1 MTSGTS
7 STEEH
12 VVLLSE
18 AGAPVGSAPK
28 ATVHT
33 AETPLHLGFS
43 CYLFDAAGRL
53 LLTRR
58 ALSKTTWPGVWTNSF
73 CGHPGMGEELTE
85 AVRRRARDEL
95 GAELTEIRPLLPE
108 FRYRAVD
115 ASGVVENEI
124 CPVFTAVLDSEL
136 TPADAEVSQWQ
147 WVDAEALKRAVA
159 EAPYAFSP
167 WMVEQ
172 LAALAQREPAD
183 QPDAA
188 DQNSLAPRPGWGA
201 PA

>member
-1 MTSGTS
+1 MTSGSS

-33 AETPLHLGFS
+33 ADTPLHLGFS
-43 CYLFDAAGRL
+43 CYLFDAAGQL

-73 CGHPGMGEELTE
+73 CGHPGLEEELTD
-85 AVRRRARDEL
+85 AVRRRAHEEL
-95 GAELTEIRPLLPE
+95 GAELTEIRAALPE

-124 CPVFTAVLDSEL
+124 CPVFTAVLTSEL
-136 TPADAEVSQWQ
+136 APVDDEVSEWQ
-147 WVDAEALKRAVA
+147 FCELDAVKRAVA
-159 EAPYAFSP
+159 DAPFAFSP

-172 LAALAQREPAD
+172 LAALEHLASFK
-183 QPDAA
+183 QPG
-188 DQNSLAPRPGWGA
+188 RGA
-201 PA
+201 TA

>member
-1 MTSGTS
+1 MTSGSS
-7 STEEH
+7 STQEH

-18 AGAPVGSAPK
+18 VGAPVGSALK

-33 AETPLHLGFS
+33 FDTPLHLGFS
-43 CYLFDAAGRL
+43 CYLFDTSGRL

-73 CGHPGMGEELTE
+73 CGHPGPQEELTE
-85 AVRRRARDEL
+85 AVRRRARQEL
-95 GAELTEIRPLLPE
+95 GAELTEIRATLPE

-124 CPVFTAVLDSEL
+124 CPVFTAVLTSEL
-136 TPADAEVSQWQ
+136 APVEDEVSQWQ
-147 WVDAEALKRAVA
+147 WADLDAVKRAVA
-159 EAPYAFSP
+159 GAPFAFSP

-172 LAALAQREPAD
+172 LEAMAALGGSEQR
-183 QPDAA
+183 
-188 DQNSLAPRPGWGA
+188 GWSA